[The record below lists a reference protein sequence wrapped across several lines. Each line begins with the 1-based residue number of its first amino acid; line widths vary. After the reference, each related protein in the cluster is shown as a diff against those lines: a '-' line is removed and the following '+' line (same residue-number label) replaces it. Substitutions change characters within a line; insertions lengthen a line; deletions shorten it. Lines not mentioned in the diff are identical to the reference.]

1 MNGEHM
7 GRKKIELTQAEI
19 DRRILSGQRI
29 KRYRENSIDPRTQG
43 KLSQEELAYRL
54 KLENSITL
62 RRYEM
67 NADPKHGGKFSPM
80 PEKVAKRLEIESGII
95 ADYWLGLTYETT
107 YEGRMAELGNAKAAN
122 EAWEQLHRLRAEE
135 LEHRRNFFYAC
146 GYRYESLEDTGQFD
160 FWGVTEDTQ
169 GLTPR
174 PHILTNYADNTR
186 HELTQEQFKDLF
198 DKLQDTINFACFQA
212 DKANQ

>member
-1 MNGEHM
+1 M
-7 GRKKIELTQAEI
+7 GRNKTELTQEEI
-19 DRRILSGQRI
+19 ERRILSGQRI
-29 KRYRENSIDPRTQG
+29 RKYRENSIGRLTQAELSE
-43 KLSQEELAYRL
+43 KLDIQE
-54 KLENSITL
+54 STI

-67 NADPKHGGKFSPM
+67 NADPKHKGQYSPM
-80 PEKVAKRLEIESGII
+80 PEKVAKRLEAESGII
-95 ADYWLGLTYETT
+95 ADYWMGKTAETT
-107 YEGRMAELGNAKAAN
+107 YEGRMAELGNAKAAD

-135 LEHRRNFFYAC
+135 LERRRNFFYMC
-146 GYRYESLEDTGQFD
+146 GYRYESIEGTALDD
-160 FWGVTEDTQ
+160 FCGITEDTQ

-212 DKANQ
+212 DRANQ